1 MKPSDALRRW
11 QTAHNAA
18 RMFQNTIADLGV
30 GAHRAHRALATLYRA
45 DLDKWTAERDR
56 LYALLTPED
65 KATAD
70 RIAKETT

>member
-1 MKPSDALRRW
+1 MRRYRTLHHW

-30 GAHRAHRALATLYRA
+30 GAHPGRVLMYRK
-45 DLDKWTAERDR
+45 DLDHWTAERDR
-56 LYALLTPED
+56 LYALLTPVD

-70 RIAKETT
+70 RIAKETSP

>member
-1 MKPSDALRRW
+1 MRRSDVLRRW
-11 QTAHNAA
+11 RTAYDHAASTAA
-18 RMFQNTIADLGV
+18 RHQLIVDLGADADL
-30 GAHRAHRALATLYRA
+30 ARAS
-45 DLDKWTAERDR
+45 DLEVTRTAAEAQR